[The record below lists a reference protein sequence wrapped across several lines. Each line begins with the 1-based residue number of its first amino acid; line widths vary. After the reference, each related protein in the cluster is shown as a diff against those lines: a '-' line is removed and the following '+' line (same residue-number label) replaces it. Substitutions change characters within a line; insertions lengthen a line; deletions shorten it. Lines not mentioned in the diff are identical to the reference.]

1 MKYQISVFK
10 QLQAT
15 TSRLSKE
22 SIINEH
28 KDDEFFCSCLNFLL
42 NPFITTGIDVKKWD
56 KVVIEDSDWAHTD
69 DISQEFLTI
78 LDFVK
83 ENNSGKV
90 SVVESIKGWCY
101 DLDEEV
107 QEFTRS
113 IITKGLR
120 LGVDAK
126 IVNKCIPNF
135 IPVFDVMLGTPISD
149 CKLKGDEWIS
159 ISRKLNGTRCAFVG
173 EKLFTRQGK
182 EYNGLNHIIKDLMAM
197 GYGNNMFIDGELLYK
212 NTEELSDSD
221 AFQKGTGIAM
231 SKDGDKSQL
240 KLVVFDIF
248 PLEEFYSGKS
258 KETYLERKKYLNDI
272 RNKIKAT
279 QTENLSVVPIVYQ
292 GTNHERIEHWL
303 DYAEKHDWEGVMLNL
318 NAQYECKRV
327 KTLIKVKKF
336 FSCDI
341 RCVGVEEGTGRN
353 EGTLG
358 ALICEYKG
366 FKVNV
371 GTGFSDD
378 QRKDIWADPGSV
390 IGKIISVKYKEE
402 TKNKNGTLSIQFPV
416 FEAVRFDKN
425 EESYN

>member
-1 MKYQISVFK
+1 MKDQISVFK
-10 QLQAT
+10 QLQET
-15 TSRLSKE
+15 SSRLSKE

-113 IITKGLR
+113 MITKGLR

-126 IVNKCIPNF
+126 TVNKCIPNF

-182 EYNGLNHIIKDLMAM
+182 EYNGLDHIIKDLMGM
-197 GYGNNMFIDGELLYK
+197 V
-212 NTEELSDSD
+212 T
-221 AFQKGTGIAM
+221 
-231 SKDGDKSQL
+231 
-240 KLVVFDIF
+240 
-248 PLEEFYSGKS
+248 
-258 KETYLERKKYLNDI
+258 
-272 RNKIKAT
+272 
-279 QTENLSVVPIVYQ
+279 
-292 GTNHERIEHWL
+292 
-303 DYAEKHDWEGVMLNL
+303 
-318 NAQYECKRV
+318 
-327 KTLIKVKKF
+327 
-336 FSCDI
+336 
-341 RCVGVEEGTGRN
+341 RC
-353 EGTLG
+353 
-358 ALICEYKG
+358 
-366 FKVNV
+366 
-371 GTGFSDD
+371 S
-378 QRKDIWADPGSV
+378 
-390 IGKIISVKYKEE
+390 
-402 TKNKNGTLSIQFPV
+402 
-416 FEAVRFDKN
+416 
-425 EESYN
+425 